1 MTPYWLSLKVLLVV
15 MHSRVN
21 SWLLLEKLEPR
32 RKGREMALWG
42 GRFSEEPAVVVFA
55 LSRSVH
61 FDWRLAP
68 YDLRS
73 SLAHLAVLESSG
85 LLTPEVS
92 GKIRTALRELTEEV
106 RTGVFTYNDSDEDVH
121 SALERGLTE
130 KLGEIGGSLRA
141 GRSRNDQVATD
152 LRLYAIDAMLE
163 TAEMIIHL
171 QQALVEK
178 AHEYADAAAVG
189 FTHMQQAQ
197 PVLFG
202 HELAKHVHAFNR
214 DLDRIDD
221 WLVRTSVSPLGSG
234 ALAGSSLPL
243 SPEATATALGFKKS
257 AGNSID
263 GVSDRDFVA
272 EALFITSMVGVHLSR
287 IGEEWCIWATTEFGW
302 AKVSD
307 SYSTG
312 SSIMPQKKN
321 PDMAEL
327 ARGKAGRLV
336 GNLTGVLTMLKGL
349 PFAYNRDLQEDKEP
363 LFDSFDTL
371 ALVLPAVAG
380 MVATTEFDRAKMA
393 AAAPTGYSL
402 ATEIADFLV
411 RAHIPFATAHEAA
424 GKCVAL
430 AEKNEI
436 ALHEI
441 SDEQFVAIHPS
452 LTPEIRDVLTVQGAL
467 NSRTTYGGT
476 APTALGRQLAILK
489 SEVSAFEANFS
500 AKSKAFSGM
509 MSA

>member
-1 MTPYWLSLKVLLVV
+1 
-15 MHSRVN
+15 
-21 SWLLLEKLEPR
+21 
-32 RKGREMALWG
+32 MALWG
-42 GRFSEEPAVVVFA
+42 GRFSENTADAVFA
-55 LSRSVH
+55 LSRSVD

-85 LLTPEVS
+85 LLEADVAAKIRSALKELLVEVS
-92 GKIRTALRELTEEV
+92 NGR
-106 RTGVFTYNDSDEDVH
+106 FTYNDSDEDVH

-152 LRLYAIDAMLE
+152 LRLYAIDAMLN
-163 TAEMIIHL
+163 TATLIVAL
-171 QQALVEK
+171 QNALIAK
-178 AHEYADAAAVG
+178 ATEYSDAPASG
-189 FTHMQQAQ
+189 FTHMQHAQ

-221 WLVRTSVSPLGSG
+221 WLARTSVSPLGSG
-234 ALAGSSLPL
+234 ALSGSSLPL
-243 SPEATATALGFKKS
+243 SPEATATSLGFKKT

-272 EALFITSMVGVHLSR
+272 EALFILSMVGVHLSR

-302 AKVSD
+302 ARVSD
-307 SYSTG
+307 AYSTG

-371 ALVLPAVAG
+371 QLVLPAVTG

-393 AAAPTGYSL
+393 AAAPAGFSL

-411 RAHIPFATAHEAA
+411 RAHIPFAIAHEAA

-430 AEKNEI
+430 AESRGIE
-436 ALHEI
+436 LHEI
-441 SDEQFVAIHPS
+441 SDEELTTIHPA
-452 LTPEIRDVLTVQGAL
+452 LTADLRNVLSVDGAL
-467 NSRTTYGGT
+467 TSRTTYGGT
-476 APTALGRQLAILK
+476 APTALARQLAIVK
-489 SEVSAFEANFS
+489 SEVTAFDANFS
-500 AKSKAFSGM
+500 AKIAAFSGM